1 MKQWNDTG
9 ANQAMI
15 ANEQGAQSIG
25 RREFLGGAAA
35 ATALIGGGVAAG
47 VGSLASP
54 AIAQQPAQFPDGFLW
69 GTSTSSYQIEGAAT
83 ADGRGPSI
91 WDTLSHTPGKVLNN
105 DTGDVAAD
113 HYNRYLEDVALM
125 ADAGL
130 KAYRFSIAWP
140 RIQPTGSGPANAKG
154 LDFYDRL
161 VDALLR
167 RGIEP
172 WPCLYHWDLPQAL
185 QDRGGWTNRDIADW
199 FADYALIVA
208 GRLGDR
214 AKNWVMLN
222 EPSVVAIFG
231 HGVGGHAPDLR
242 GRENFCAAIHH
253 QNLAQG
259 RALSALR
266 AVGAKDWKLGT
277 VLSVQPVKPS
287 PGNDANRHAAAQ
299 WDAVWNRSCL
309 DPLFKGQY
317 PDSLIADFKPLIKQG
332 DMEAIR
338 QPIDFLGLNYYS
350 RMHQVTDPG
359 GLFGTNFGPSPEG
372 TKYTDMGWPVEPE
385 GLYEQ
390 LIDFRDNYGNIPV
403 YVTENGASY
412 GDWVGPTGKAEDGGR
427 IFYIRDH
434 LLACHRAIKDG
445 ANLKGYFVWTLLDN
459 FEWGFG
465 YTQHFGLVQVD
476 RETMQRRPKASYYW
490 YGDVA
495 KSNEVP
501 L

>member
-1 MKQWNDTG
+1 
-9 ANQAMI
+9 MI

-350 RMHQVTDPG
+350 CMHQVTDPG